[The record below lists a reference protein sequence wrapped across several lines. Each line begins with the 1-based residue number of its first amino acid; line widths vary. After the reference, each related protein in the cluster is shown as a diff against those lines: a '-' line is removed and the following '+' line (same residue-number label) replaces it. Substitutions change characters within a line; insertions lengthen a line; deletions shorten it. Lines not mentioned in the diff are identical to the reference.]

1 LRNGKNSRGSS
12 MRFLD
17 ANIFIYAYYKPRKE
31 LSEKAKWMKEESKK
45 ILKRINDGK
54 EEVVTTV
61 VHLSEVNNFLKKSI
75 DIASLRDLF
84 LELYSLENFKIVD
97 VSAEDYLAAVAMMAE
112 TGLDAN
118 DCLALKVMR
127 DMGITEIYSFDR
139 GFERFVKRLP

>member
-1 LRNGKNSRGSS
+1 

-31 LSEKAKWMKEESKK
+31 LSGKARWMKEESKK
-45 ILKRINDGK
+45 ILKRINDGE

-61 VHLSEVNNFLKKSI
+61 VHLSEVNNFLKKSM
-75 DIASLRDLF
+75 DMASLQN
-84 LELYSLENFKIVD
+84 LYSLENFKIVD
-97 VSAEDYLAAVAMMAE
+97 VSAEDYLAAIAMMAE

-118 DCLALKVMR
+118 NCLALKVMR

-139 GFERFVKRLP
+139 GFERFVRRLP

>member
-1 LRNGKNSRGSS
+1 

-31 LSEKAKWMKEESKK
+31 LSGKARWMKEKSKK
-45 ILKRINDGK
+45 TLKRINDGE

-61 VHLSEVNNFLKKSI
+61 VHLSEVNNFLKKSMGM
-75 DIASLRDLF
+75 ASLQN
-84 LELYSLENFKIVD
+84 LYSLENFKIVD
-97 VSAEDYLAAVAMMAE
+97 VSAEDYLAAIAMMAE

-127 DMGITEIYSFDR
+127 DMEITEIYSFDR
-139 GFERFVKRLP
+139 GFE

>member
-1 LRNGKNSRGSS
+1 

-31 LSEKAKWMKEESKK
+31 LSEKARWMKEESKK
-45 ILKRINDGK
+45 ILRRINDGE

-61 VHLSEVNNFLKKSI
+61 VHLSEVNNFLKKSM
-75 DIASLRDLF
+75 DMASLQNLF
-84 LELYSLENFKIVD
+84 LELYSLENFKIVG
-97 VSAEDYLAAVAMMAE
+97 VSAKDYLAAIAMMAE

-118 DCLALKVMR
+118 DCLALKVMK

-139 GFERFVKRLP
+139 GFERFVRRLP

>member
-1 LRNGKNSRGSS
+1 

-45 ILKRINDGK
+45 ILKKINDG
-54 EEVVTTV
+54 EEIVTTV
-61 VHLSEVNNFLKKSI
+61 VHLSEVNNFLKKSM
-75 DIASLRDLF
+75 DMATLQNLF
-84 LELYSLENFKIVD
+84 LELYSLENFKIFD
-97 VSAEDYLAAVAMMAE
+97 VRAEDYLAAIAMMAE

-127 DMGITEIYSFDR
+127 DMDIKEMYSFDR
-139 GFERFVKRLP
+139 GFERFVRRLP

>member
-1 LRNGKNSRGSS
+1 

-45 ILKRINDGK
+45 ILKKINDG
-54 EEVVTTV
+54 EEIVTTV
-61 VHLSEVNNFLKKSI
+61 VHLSEVNNFLKKSM
-75 DIASLRDLF
+75 DMVTLQNLF
-84 LELYSLENFKIVD
+84 LELYSLENFKIFD
-97 VSAEDYLAAVAMMAE
+97 VRAEDYLAAIAMMAE

-127 DMGITEIYSFDR
+127 DMDIKEMYSFDR
-139 GFERFVKRLP
+139 GFERFVRRLP

>member
-1 LRNGKNSRGSS
+1 

-17 ANIFIYAYYKPRKE
+17 ANIFIYAYYRPRKE
-31 LSEKAKWMKEESKK
+31 LSEKARWVKEESKR
-45 ILKRINDGK
+45 ILKRINDG

-61 VHLSEVNNFLKKSI
+61 VHLSEVNNFLKKSM
-75 DIASLRDLF
+75 DMASLQDLF
-84 LELYSLENFKIVD
+84 LELYSLENFKVVD

-127 DMGITEIYSFDR
+127 DMGIAEMYSFDR
-139 GFERFVKRLP
+139 GFERFVRRLPQMQG